1 LEIKKVLILGIGNY
15 LMGDDGVGVHVINL
29 LKKEKLPEYVE
40 VVDGGTN
47 GLNLLNFIE
56 GKDIVIIIDSID
68 LKKTPGEIII
78 LKNEE
83 IKKYFRLKC
92 SVHDIGLVD
101 LLDTATLLNILPKS
115 IILVGVQPDKI
126 SLQTELSE
134 TVRKSV
140 PKIIDNIKKI
150 INA

>member
-1 LEIKKVLILGIGNY
+1 
-15 LMGDDGVGVHVINL
+15 MGDDGVGVHVINL